1 MKEKKQNNFGL
12 RILSIVLAVLLWVT
26 IINVI
31 DPSDSKL
38 ITGIP
43 VEMLNQEAL
52 TSLGYTYEVLE
63 GSMVSVTVTGP
74 TSKIDDLTSS
84 DFYASADFSTAN
96 ALSDYVDIQ
105 VRCTKSNIG
114 RNDLDI
120 VLRNPA
126 VKLNIENREAKTM
139 NVSVDLSGTPAEGFT
154 TGDYDI
160 SPMSVKITGAESTIS
175 EIARVVAEYDVEGA
189 SMDISDTVALKFYDE
204 DGELIDTTRLV
215 LSRSEVRLKVP
226 ILVTKQVPVNYAYMG
241 TVKDGY
247 KISELTASIN
257 SIIIAGTADAVAAV
271 SSVDLPA
278 ELIDIGDISEDT
290 TYSNIRIT
298 HYVPATVKIISD
310 AVAEVV
316 VKVEPLIKK
325 PFAITA
331 DNITMINTS
340 ETLKYTLGKGA
351 ISVTYEG
358 LSADMEKLT
367 SGDIKAQ
374 IDVSN
379 LGVGTHTVALQFENI
394 DNCTVEGEYT
404 VSVTVSR

>member
-1 MKEKKQNNFGL
+1 MKEKKQSNFGL
-12 RILSIVLAVLLWVT
+12 KILSVVFAVMLWVT

-31 DPSDSKL
+31 DPSDSSL

-52 TSLGYTYEVLE
+52 TSLGYTFEVLE

-74 TSKIDDLTSS
+74 TSKIDGLTSS
-84 DFYASADFSTAN
+84 DFYASADFSTVN
-96 ALSDYVDIQ
+96 PLSDYVDIQ
-105 VRCTKSNIG
+105 VRCTKSNVG

-120 VLRNPA
+120 VLRNPT

-139 NVSVDLSGTPAEGFT
+139 NVSVDLSGTPADGFT

-160 SPMSVKITGAESTIS
+160 SPMSVKITGAESTIA

-189 SMDISDTVALKFYDE
+189 SMDISDTVPLRFYDE
-204 DGELIDTTRLV
+204 NGELVDTAGLI

-226 ILVTKQVPVNYAYMG
+226 ILVTKQVPVNYAYTG
-241 TVKDGY
+241 TVRDGY
-247 KISELTASIN
+247 KISDLTSSIN
-257 SIIIAGTADAVAAV
+257 SIIIAGTADVVAAV
-271 SSVDLPA
+271 SSIDLPA

-316 VKVEPLIKK
+316 VKVEPLIQKQ
-325 PFAITA
+325 FAVTA
-331 DNITMINTS
+331 DNITMVNANNA
-340 ETLKYTLGKGA
+340 LKYTLGKGA
-351 ISVTYEG
+351 VSVTYEG
-358 LSADMEKLT
+358 LGADIEKLT
-367 SGDIKAQ
+367 GADIKAQ

-379 LGVGTHTVALQFENI
+379 LGVGTHTVTLQFENVG
-394 DNCTVEGEYT
+394 NCTVDGEYT
-404 VSVTVSR
+404 VSVTIAR

>member
-1 MKEKKQNNFGL
+1 MKEKKQSNFGL
-12 RILSIVLAVLLWVT
+12 KILSVVFAIMLWVT

-31 DPSDSKL
+31 DPSDSSL

-52 TSLGYTYEVLE
+52 TSLGYTFEVLE

-74 TSKIDDLTSS
+74 TSKIDGLTSS
-84 DFYASADFSTAN
+84 DFYASADFSTVN
-96 ALSDYVDIQ
+96 PLSDYVDIQ
-105 VRCTKSNIG
+105 VRCTKSNVG

-120 VLRNPA
+120 VLRNPT

-139 NVSVDLSGTPAEGFT
+139 NVSVDLLGTPADGFT

-160 SPMSVKITGAESTIS
+160 SPMSVKITGAESTIA

-189 SMDISDTVALKFYDE
+189 SMDISDTVPLRFYDE
-204 DGELIDTTRLV
+204 NGELVDTAGLI

-226 ILVTKQVPVNYAYMG
+226 ILVTKQVPVNYAYTG

-247 KISELTASIN
+247 KISELTSSIN
-257 SIIIAGTADAVAAV
+257 SIIIAGTADVVAAV
-271 SSVDLPA
+271 SSIDLPA

-316 VKVEPLIKK
+316 VKVEPLIQKQ
-325 PFAITA
+325 FAVTA
-331 DNITMINTS
+331 DNITMINANNA
-340 ETLKYTLGKGA
+340 LKYTLGKGA
-351 ISVTYEG
+351 VSVTYEG
-358 LSADMEKLT
+358 LGADIEKLT
-367 SGDIKAQ
+367 GADIKAQ

-379 LGVGTHTVALQFENI
+379 LGVGTHTVTLQFENVG
-394 DNCTVEGEYT
+394 NCTVDGEYT
-404 VSVTVSR
+404 VSVTIAR